1 MINFLLKEYIENI
14 VHSGYDLL
22 VSVCFC
28 YRSLCVY
35 ECPHLYTQ
43 TEARGECPGSCSR
56 ASHLIPWRQSLTLNL
71 KLD

>member
-14 VHSGYDLL
+14 VNSCYALL

-28 YRSLCVY
+28 YRCPCVC

-43 TEARGECPGSCSR
+43 AEPEENVPGPVLALPTLFHGDR
-56 ASHLIPWRQSLTLNL
+56 VSH
-71 KLD
+71 